1 MVPLEEIPKHEIL
14 TEEIAELR
22 NKIKNTAYDLE
33 HGFKGNN
40 MVKQKLE
47 THKKML
53 VEKEQLLSSII
64 KDKDKIKEIKET
76 EEKITEKSTTGISE
90 EQEEML
96 EEEIEKEFL

>member
-1 MVPLEEIPKHEIL
+1 MVPIEEIPKHEIL
-14 TEEIAELR
+14 AEEIAELR

-53 VEKEQLLSSII
+53 VEKEQLLSFII

-76 EEKITEKSTTGISE
+76 EERITEKNATGISE
-90 EQEEML
+90 EQQEIL